1 MADSQ
6 SIQGGTA
13 ASETITGTAGTDLIY
28 GQGGADTLI
37 GGDGND
43 GLYSGEYLVGPTN
56 ALQPD
61 YMGDRLDGG
70 NGNDLLEGGS
80 GSDFLI
86 GGAGTN
92 DLRGGG
98 GYDTAIYA
106 GTRGDYTVA
115 MRNGFPAAVTSP
127 TGPTDTLSS
136 VERLSFSDVS
146 IAFDID
152 GNAGNIYRLYRAA
165 FDRQPDDAG
174 LGYWISVADKNVSNT
189 FIASELMT
197 SPEFTAKYG
206 ANLSDEQFLTQ
217 VYKNVLDR
225 DFDQAGFNYWLDVM
239 QDQHV
244 SRADVLY
251 LIAQDTENRAAVIGD
266 IQNGIEYTLYTG

>member
-1 MADSQ
+1 MADSPTF
-6 SIQGGTA
+6 QGGTA
-13 ASETITGTAGTDLIY
+13 ASEILTGTAGSDVIY

-37 GGDGND
+37 GGEGND
-43 GLYSGEYLVGPTN
+43 SLNSGEYVVPNGT
-56 ALQPD
+56 QFD
-61 YMGDRLDGG
+61 FIGDRLDGG
-70 NGNDLLEGGS
+70 AGNDQLIGGS
-80 GSDFLI
+80 GSDLLI
-86 GGAGTN
+86 GGAGSN
-92 DLRGGG
+92 SLNGGVG

-115 MRNGFPAAVTSP
+115 MKDGQPAAVTGI
-127 TGPTDTLSS
+127 TAGPTDTLVSI
-136 VERLSFSDVS
+136 ERLSFSDVS
-146 IAFDID
+146 IAYDIN

-206 ANLSDEQFLTQ
+206 ANLTDEQFLTR
-217 VYKNVLDR
+217 VYTNVLDR
-225 DFDQAGFNYWLDVM
+225 DFDQAGFQYWLDVI
-239 QDQHV
+239 QDQGV

-266 IQNGIEYTLYTG
+266 IQNGIEYTLYTA